1 MESAMDVSSGLGFGS
16 ASFVEALYEE
26 FLADPTRVPEAWRRE
41 FESWGGPPAGTAAL
55 SHAAVQQRLRELA
68 AQRRAA
74 VAAPPAAASERLH
87 KQNAVQ
93 QLINEYRQRGHL
105 KARTDPLELQP
116 TPPVPSLSLDY
127 HGLTQADL
135 DLSFSTGN
143 FPLPTGATLRDLV
156 SALEATY
163 CGTVGFEYA
172 YLSDSQQ
179 VEWLRQRIEAGRGR
193 AALTVDEQRQIMRA
207 LTAAEGLERYLHRRY
222 VGQKRFSLEG
232 GDGLIAV
239 LEELVQRAGAADVK
253 ELVIG
258 MAHRGRLNV
267 LVNILGKQPRELFAE
282 FEGKAEVVGSGDV
295 KYHQGFSADPV
306 TPGGPIHLTLA
317 FNPSHLEIIDPVVE
331 GSVRARQERRGELA
345 RRQVLPLLIHG
356 DAAFA
361 GQGVVMETLNLAKT
375 RGYATGGTLH
385 IVVNNQIG
393 FTTSNPSDARS
404 TYYCTEI
411 AHLTQA
417 PIFHVNGDD
426 PEALLFVTRLA
437 LDFRLTFG
445 SDVVIDLV
453 CYRRH
458 GHNEAD
464 EPAITQPRMYAKI
477 GRHPTVRELYA
488 KRLESA
494 GVLAPGEAARL
505 AEDYQQALE
514 RGECVAPWPMSDQ
527 RPPLA
532 IDWAPYIGTL
542 WTEPAVTSVPIDTL
556 RVLGEKLCTVPAGFK
571 LHPRVAKILDDRR
584 QMTAGE
590 QPLDWGCAETL
601 AYASL
606 LLEGHRVRLS
616 GQDSGRGTFAHRHAV
631 LHNQDLDAPEE
642 LQRYVPL
649 QHLQPGQPSFLVID
663 SLLSEEA
670 VLGFEYGYASADPH
684 TLVIWEAQFG
694 DFANGAQV
702 VIDQF
707 ISSSEAKWQRLC
719 GMALFL
725 PHGYEGQG
733 PEHSS
738 ARLERYLQLCAEQN
752 MQVCVPSTP
761 AQMFHMLRRQ
771 MLRRY
776 RRPLVVMT
784 PKSLL
789 RHRLSVST
797 LQELAQ
803 GEFALLIGDPRR
815 PDPARVRR
823 VLLCSGKVYYD
834 LYAAREERGI
844 DDIAI
849 VRIEQLYPFPKAQL
863 IDELAGYGA
872 AAEVIWVQEEPL
884 NQGAWYQIRHKLV
897 DCLAPGQALRYIGR
911 PRSAAPA
918 CGSYALHLKQQQA
931 LVDDALAPT
940 KAAAVRQQKS
950 A

>member
-1 MESAMDVSSGLGFGS
+1 MDVSSSLGFGS
-16 ASFVEALYEE
+16 AGFVEALYED
-26 FLADPTRVPEAWRRE
+26 FLVDPASVPDAWRCE
-41 FESWGGPPAGTAAL
+41 FETWAAGKPPAT
-55 SHAAVQQRLRELA
+55 HAAVQQQFRELA
-68 AQRRAA
+68 RRPRTDSMTPGASGA
-74 VAAPPAAASERLH
+74 VTADNLH

-105 KARTDPLELQP
+105 AADTDPIKLQP
-116 TPPVPSLSLDY
+116 PTPVPSLAPGF
-127 HGLTQADL
+127 HGLTDADL
-135 DLSFSTGN
+135 ALSFSPGN
-143 FPLPTGATLRDLV
+143 FPLSAGAPLRELV
-156 SALEATY
+156 TALQATY
-163 CGTVGFEYA
+163 CGAIGFEYA
-172 YLSDSQQ
+172 YLSDSAQ
-179 VEWLRQRIEAGRGR
+179 VAWLRERIEAGRGR
-193 AALTVDEQRQIMRA
+193 AVLNADEQMQVMQAI
-207 LTAAEGLERYLHRRY
+207 TAAEGLERYLHRRY

-239 LEELVQRAGAADVK
+239 LDELVRRAGGAGVK
-253 ELVIG
+253 ELVLG

-267 LVNILGKQPRELFAE
+267 LVNILGKRPSELFAE
-282 FEGKAEVVGSGDV
+282 FEGKVEVIGSGDV
-295 KYHQGFSADPV
+295 KYHQGFSADPI
-306 TPGGPIHLTLA
+306 TAGGPIHLTLA
-317 FNPSHLEIIDPVVE
+317 FNPSHLEIVNPVVE
-331 GSVRARQERRGELA
+331 GSVRARQERRLDLA
-345 RRQVLPLLIHG
+345 RRQVLPVLMHG

-385 IVVNNQIG
+385 IVINNQIG
-393 FTTSNPSDARS
+393 FTTSNPTDARS

-437 LDFRLTFG
+437 VDFRLAFG
-445 SDVVIDLV
+445 SDVVIDVV
-453 CYRRH
+453 CYRRQ

-477 GRHPTVRELYA
+477 VPHPTVREIYA
-488 KRLESA
+488 RRLEAA
-494 GVLAPGEAARL
+494 GVLAAGDAQRM

-514 RGECVAPWPMSDQ
+514 RCESVAPWPMSDE
-527 RPPLA
+527 RPLLA
-532 IDWAPYIGTL
+532 IDWAPYTDAV
-542 WTEPAVTSVPIDTL
+542 WTEPATTAVPIDTL
-556 RVLGEKLCTVPAGFK
+556 RSLGSKLCEVPADFK
-571 LHPRVAKILDDRR
+571 VHPRVAKILDDRR
-584 QMTAGE
+584 QMAAGDL
-590 QPLDWGCAETL
+590 PLDWGGAETL

-606 LLEGHRVRLS
+606 VVQGHRVRLS

-631 LHNQDLDAPEE
+631 LHNQDIDAPDDR
-642 LQRYVPL
+642 QRHVPL
-649 QHLQPGQPSFLVID
+649 QHLAPDQPSIFIID

-719 GMALFL
+719 GMVLLL
-725 PHGYEGQG
+725 PHGFEGQG

-738 ARLERYLQLCAEQN
+738 ARLERYMQLCAEQN

-789 RHRLSVST
+789 RHRLSVSS
-797 LQELAQ
+797 LEDLAQ
-803 GEFALLIGDPRR
+803 GEFQVLIGDPRA
-815 PDPARVRR
+815 PDPAQVRR
-823 VLLCSGKVYYD
+823 VLLCSGKVYFD
-834 LYAAREERGI
+834 LYTGAVERSSG
-844 DDIAI
+844 DIAV
-849 VRIEQLYPFPKAQL
+849 VRVEQLYPFPKTQL
-863 IDELAGYGA
+863 AEELARYGKA
-872 AAEVIWVQEEPL
+872 TEVVWVQEEPL
-884 NQGAWYQIRHKLV
+884 NQGAWYQIRHKLT
-897 DCLAPGQALRYIGR
+897 DALAPGQTLRYVGR

-918 CGSYALHLKQQQA
+918 CGSYKLHQAQQQA
-931 LVDDALAPT
+931 LVDEALALAPPR
-940 KAAAVRQQKS
+940 AARKQKS

>member
-1 MESAMDVSSGLGFGS
+1 MDASSRLGFGS
-16 ASFVEALYEE
+16 AGFVEALYEDY
-26 FLADPTRVPEAWRRE
+26 LVDPSSVPDAWRRE
-41 FESWGGPPAGTAAL
+41 FETWAADKAPVT
-55 SHAAVQQRLRELA
+55 HGAVQRRFRELA
-68 AQRRAA
+68 SR
-74 VAAPPAAASERLH
+74 PAAARAGPVAVTPDNLH

-105 KARTDPLELQP
+105 AADTDPIKLQQP
-116 TPPVPSLSLDY
+116 TAVPSLAPGY
-127 HGLTQADL
+127 HGLTEADL
-135 DLSFSTGN
+135 GLVFSPGN
-143 FPLPTGATLRDLV
+143 FPLPAGAPLRDLV
-156 SALEATY
+156 AALEATY
-163 CGTVGFEYA
+163 CGAIGFEYA
-172 YLSDSQQ
+172 YLSDSAQ
-179 VEWLRQRIEAGRGR
+179 VDWLRERIEAGRGR
-193 AALTVDEQRQIMRA
+193 AVLSADEQTQIMRA
-207 LTAAEGLERYLHRRY
+207 ITAAEGLERYLHRRY

-239 LEELVQRAGAADVK
+239 LDELVRRAGGAGVK
-253 ELVIG
+253 ELVLG

-267 LVNILGKQPRELFAE
+267 LVNILGKRPRELFAE
-282 FEGKAEVVGSGDV
+282 FEGKAEVIGSGDV
-295 KYHQGFSADPV
+295 KYHQGFSAGPI
-306 TPGGPIHLTLA
+306 TAGGPIHLTLA
-317 FNPSHLEIIDPVVE
+317 FNPSHLEIVNPVVE
-331 GSVRARQERRGELA
+331 GSVRARQERRGDNA
-345 RRQVLPLLIHG
+345 RRQVLPVLMHG

-393 FTTSNPSDARS
+393 FTTSNPTDARS

-437 LDFRLTFG
+437 VDFRLAFG

-453 CYRRH
+453 CYRRQ

-477 GRHPTVRELYA
+477 AGHPTVRELYA
-488 KRLESA
+488 RQLEGA
-494 GVLAPGEAARL
+494 GVLAVGQAQQF

-527 RPPLA
+527 RPLLA
-532 IDWAPYIGTL
+532 IDWAPYMDVV
-542 WTEPAVTSVPIDTL
+542 WTEPATTAMPIDTL
-556 RVLGEKLCTVPAGFK
+556 RGLGDKLCAVPPDFK
-571 LHPRVAKILDDRR
+571 VHPRVAKILEDRR
-584 QMTAGE
+584 QMVAGDL
-590 QPLDWGCAETL
+590 PLDWGCAETL

-606 LLEGHRVRLS
+606 VVEGHRVRLS

-631 LHNQDLDAPEE
+631 LHNQDIDAPEDF
-642 LQRYVPL
+642 QRHVPL
-649 QHLQPGQPSFLVID
+649 QHLQPDQPSIFIID

-684 TLVIWEAQFG
+684 TLVVWEAQFG

-719 GMALFL
+719 GMVLLL

-738 ARLERYLQLCAEQN
+738 ARLERYLQLCSEQN

-776 RRPLVVMT
+776 RRPLIVMT

-789 RHRLSVST
+789 RHRLSVSS
-797 LQELAQ
+797 LEDLAQ
-803 GEFALLIGDPRR
+803 GEFQVLIGDPQA
-815 PDPARVRR
+815 PDPAGVRR
-823 VLLCSGKVYYD
+823 VLLCSGKVYFD
-834 LYAAREERGI
+834 LYTGAVERGSN
-844 DDIAI
+844 DVAI
-849 VRIEQLYPFPKAQL
+849 VRVEQLYPFPKAQL
-863 IDELAGYGA
+863 ADELAHYGNA
-872 AAEVIWVQEEPL
+872 TEVVWVQEEPL
-884 NQGAWYQIRHKLV
+884 NQGAWYQIRHKLT
-897 DCLAPGQALRYIGR
+897 DALAPGQTLRYVGR

-918 CGSYALHLKQQQA
+918 CGSYKLHQAQQQA
-931 LVDDALAPT
+931 LVDDALALAPPR
-940 KAAAVRQQKS
+940 AARKQKS

>member
-1 MESAMDVSSGLGFGS
+1 MDASSSLGFGS
-16 ASFVEALYEE
+16 AGFVEALYEE
-26 FLADPTRVPEAWRRE
+26 FLADPTRVPDAWRRE
-41 FESWGGPPAGTAAL
+41 FESWGGPPAGRSATT
-55 SHAAVQQRLRELA
+55 HGGVQQRFRELA
-68 AQRRAA
+68 GR
-74 VAAPPAAASERLH
+74 PAAARATREVLSPEHLD

-93 QLINEYRQRGHL
+93 QLINEFRQRGHL
-105 KARTDPLELQP
+105 AARTDPLTLQAG
-116 TPPVPSLSLDY
+116 TPVPSLQPEF
-127 HGLTQADL
+127 HGLDAADL
-135 DLSFSTGN
+135 DLTFSPGN
-143 FPLPTGATLRDLV
+143 FLLPSGAPLRDLI

-163 CGTVGFEYA
+163 CGSVGFEYA
-172 YLSDSQQ
+172 YLSDSAQ
-179 VEWLRQRIEAGRGR
+179 VAWLRERIEAGRGR
-193 AALTVDEQRQIMRA
+193 GVFGKDEQFQVMRA

-239 LEELVQRAGAADVK
+239 LDELVRRAGGSDVK

-282 FEGKAEVVGSGDV
+282 FEGKVEVVGSGDV

-317 FNPSHLEIIDPVVE
+317 FNPSHLEIVNPVVE
-331 GSVRARQERRGELA
+331 GSVRARQERRGDLA
-345 RRQVLPLLIHG
+345 RRQVLPVLMHG

-385 IVVNNQIG
+385 IVINNQIG
-393 FTTSNPSDARS
+393 FTTSNPVDARS

-437 LDFRLTFG
+437 LDFRLAFS

-453 CYRRH
+453 CYRRQ

-464 EPAITQPRMYAKI
+464 EPAVTQPRMYARI
-477 GRHPTVRELYA
+477 AGHPTVRELYA
-488 KRLESA
+488 KRLERV
-494 GVLAPGEAARL
+494 GVLAAGQAAQMV
-505 AEDYQQALE
+505 EDYQQALE

-532 IDWAPYIGTL
+532 IDWAPYMDAV
-542 WTEPAVTSVPIDTL
+542 WTQPASTAVPLDTL
-556 RVLGEKLCTVPAGFK
+556 RVLGDKLCSVPEGFRV
-571 LHPRVAKILDDRR
+571 HPRVAKILDDRR
-584 QMTAGE
+584 QMAAGDL
-590 QPLDWGCAETL
+590 PLDWGCAETL

-606 LLEGHRVRLS
+606 LVEGHRVRLS
-616 GQDSGRGTFAHRHAV
+616 GQDCGRGTFAHRHAV
-631 LHNQDLDAPEE
+631 LHNQDIDAADDR
-642 LQRYVPL
+642 QRHVPL
-649 QHLQPGQPSFLVID
+649 QHLQPGQPSLFIID

-670 VLGFEYGYASADPH
+670 VLGFEFGYASADPQ

-719 GMALFL
+719 GMVLLL

-738 ARLERYLQLCAEQN
+738 ARLERFMQLCAEQN

-789 RHRLSVST
+789 RHRLSVSS
-797 LQELAQ
+797 LEDLAR
-803 GEFALLIGDPRR
+803 GEFQVLIGDPRA
-815 PDPARVRR
+815 PDPAGVRR
-823 VLLCSGKVYYD
+823 VLLCSGKVYFD
-834 LYAAREERGI
+834 LYAGAVERGSS
-844 DDIAI
+844 DIAI
-849 VRIEQLYPFPKAQL
+849 VRVEQLYPFPKTQL
-863 IDELAGYGA
+863 ADELARYGNA
-872 AAEVIWVQEEPL
+872 PEVVWVQEEPL
-884 NQGAWYQIRHKLV
+884 NQGAWYQIRHKLT
-897 DCLAPGQALRYIGR
+897 DGLAPGQTLRYVGR

-918 CGSYALHLKQQQA
+918 CGSYKLHQAQQQA
-931 LVDDALAPT
+931 LVDEALALAPPR
-940 KAAAVRQQKS
+940 AARKQKS

>member
-1 MESAMDVSSGLGFGS
+1 MDASSSLGFGS
-16 ASFVEALYEE
+16 ARFVEALYED
-26 FLADPTRVPEAWRRE
+26 FLADPSSVPDTWRRE
-41 FESWGGPPAGTAAL
+41 FETWAAGRTPQT
-55 SHAAVQQRLRELA
+55 HAAVQRRFQELA
-68 AQRRAA
+68 RA
-74 VAAPPAAASERLH
+74 PAAARAAPEAVTPDNLH

-105 KARTDPLELQP
+105 AARTDPIKLQP
-116 TPPVPSLSLDY
+116 PPAVPSLALGY
-127 HGLTQADL
+127 HGLADADL
-135 DLSFSTGN
+135 PRSFSAGN
-143 FPLPTGATLRDLV
+143 FPLPPGAPLRDLLA
-156 SALEATY
+156 ALEATY
-163 CGTVGFEYA
+163 CGAIGFEYA
-172 YLSDSQQ
+172 YLSDSAQ
-179 VEWLRQRIEAGRGR
+179 VEWLRERIEAGRGR
-193 AALTVDEQRQIMRA
+193 APLSADEQAQIMRA

-239 LEELVQRAGAADVK
+239 LDELVRRAGSSDVK
-253 ELVIG
+253 ELVVG

-282 FEGKAEVVGSGDV
+282 FEGKAEVIGSGDV
-295 KYHQGFSADPV
+295 KYHQGFSADPI
-306 TPGGPIHLTLA
+306 TAGGPIHLTLA
-317 FNPSHLEIIDPVVE
+317 FNPSHLEIVNPVVE
-331 GSVRARQERRGELA
+331 GSVRARQERRGDLA
-345 RRQVLPLLIHG
+345 RRQVLPVLMHG

-385 IVVNNQIG
+385 IVINNQIG
-393 FTTSNPSDARS
+393 FTTSNPTDARS

-437 LDFRLTFG
+437 VDFRLAFG

-453 CYRRH
+453 CYRRQ

-477 GRHPTVRELYA
+477 ASHPTVRELYA
-488 KRLESA
+488 RQLEGA
-494 GVLAPGEAARL
+494 GVLAAGDAQRM
-505 AEDYQQALE
+505 AEDYQQALD

-532 IDWAPYIGTL
+532 IDWAPYMDAV
-542 WTEPAVTSVPIDTL
+542 WTEPAVTAVPLDTL

-571 LHPRVAKILDDRR
+571 VHPRVAKILDDRR
-584 QMTAGE
+584 QMITGDL
-590 QPLDWGCAETL
+590 PLDWGCAETL

-606 LLEGHRVRLS
+606 LIEGHRVRLS
-616 GQDSGRGTFAHRHAV
+616 GQDCGRGTFAHRHAV
-631 LHNQDLDAPEE
+631 LHNQDLDAPDDR
-642 LQRYVPL
+642 QRYVPL
-649 QHLQPGQPSFLVID
+649 QHVQPGQPSIFIID

-719 GMALFL
+719 GMVLLL

-738 ARLERYLQLCAEQN
+738 ARLERYMQLCAEQN

-776 RRPLVVMT
+776 RRPLIVMT

-797 LQELAQ
+797 LQDLAE
-803 GEFALLIGDPRR
+803 GEFKVLLGDPRV
-815 PDPARVRR
+815 PAPAQVRR
-823 VLLCSGKVYYD
+823 VLLCSGKVYFD
-834 LYAAREERGI
+834 LHSAAVERGQ
-844 DDIAI
+844 DDVAI
-849 VRIEQLYPFPKAQL
+849 VRVEQLYPFPKAQL
-863 IDELAGYGA
+863 ADELARYGSA
-872 AAEVIWVQEEPL
+872 TEVVWVQEEPL
-884 NQGAWYQIRHKLV
+884 NQGAWYQIRHKLT
-897 DCLAPGQALRYIGR
+897 DALAPGQTLRYVGR

-918 CGSYALHLKQQQA
+918 CGSYKLHQAQQQA
-931 LVDDALAPT
+931 LVDEALALAPPR
-940 KAAAVRQQKS
+940 AARKQKS